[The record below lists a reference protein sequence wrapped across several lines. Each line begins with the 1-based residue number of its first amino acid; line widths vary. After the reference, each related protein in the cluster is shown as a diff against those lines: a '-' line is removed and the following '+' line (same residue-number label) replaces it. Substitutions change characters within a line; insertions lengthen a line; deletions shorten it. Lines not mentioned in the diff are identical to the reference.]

1 MDKIKIQ
8 KNRIRKI
15 RTLGL
20 ADKNYFSAINNRKGS
35 NEKLVDLCSND
46 YFGLSRDKEV
56 IEAAYKGSI
65 LEGLGSGSSLFISGS
80 RPIHSVLEKEIA
92 KWLDREKVLLFP
104 SGFQANI
111 AAIQALADRNSI
123 VLADR
128 LIHNSL
134 ITGIQASGAKLI
146 RFLHNNLEDLEMKL
160 SKLNFE
166 KNSLLVIVESL
177 YSMEGSLAPLN
188 KIIQICE
195 KYQAYLLVDEAHAL
209 GIVGENGK
217 GLSYKFKDRIQIV
230 SGTFGKALGSGGAFL
245 ACDKIIGE
253 RIIQTSGAF
262 RYTTALSPSLAAG
275 TLLSLQKIKN
285 NNWGIELLSFA
296 KKWKQEIMNATDYLV
311 IGNCHIISIIIGSE
325 NETIE
330 LQKYLEK
337 NGFLAI
343 AIRPPTVPIGKSR
356 IRITIKRTLTNEILN
371 NFISVL
377 KAYK

>member
-1 MDKIKIQ
+1 MDKIKIP

-20 ADKNYFSAINNRKGS
+20 ADKNYFSDINNRKGA
-35 NEKLVDLCSND
+35 NKKLVDLCSND

-65 LEGLGSGSSLFISGS
+65 VEGLGSGSSLFISGS

-134 ITGIQASGAKLI
+134 ITGIKASGAKLI

-160 SKLNFE
+160 SKLNAE
-166 KNSLLVIVESL
+166 KKSLLVIVESL

-188 KIIQICE
+188 NIIQICE
-195 KYQAYLLVDEAHAL
+195 KHQAYLLVDEAHAL

-217 GLSYKFKDRIQIV
+217 GLSYTFKDRIQII

-275 TLLSLQKIKN
+275 TLLSLKKIKN
-285 NNWGIELLSFA
+285 NNWGIELLSFS
-296 KKWKQEIMNATDYLV
+296 KKWKQEIINSTDYIV
-311 IGNCHIISIIIGSE
+311 IGDCHIISIIIGSE
-325 NETIE
+325 NETLE

>member
-134 ITGIQASGAKLI
+134 ITGIKASGAKLI

-160 SKLNFE
+160 SQLNAE
-166 KNSLLVIVESL
+166 KKSLLVIVESL

-188 KIIQICE
+188 NIIQICE

>member
-20 ADKNYFSAINNRKGS
+20 ADKNYFSAIDNRKGT

-230 SGTFGKALGSGGAFL
+230 SGTFGKAFGSGGAFL
-245 ACDKIIGE
+245 ACDKIISE

-262 RYTTALSPSLAAG
+262 RYTTALSPSLASG

-325 NETIE
+325 NETLE